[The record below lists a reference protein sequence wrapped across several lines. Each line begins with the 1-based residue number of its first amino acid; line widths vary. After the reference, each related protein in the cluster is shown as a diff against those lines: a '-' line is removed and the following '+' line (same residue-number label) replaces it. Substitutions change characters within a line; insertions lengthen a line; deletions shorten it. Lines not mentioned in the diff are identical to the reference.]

1 MSMNETVPPINKTSI
16 ADQIFQYLREGILEN
31 RIPGGQRLKERDI
44 ADLHSV
50 SRTPVREAL
59 RMLEAEGLVIRTS
72 SGYGVVVERSLEDML
87 DAFHVR
93 IALECY
99 AVRLVATS
107 ATDEQLRGLAEVDRD
122 VHSMAARGQFEGLK
136 QQGADF
142 HHRIVELT
150 GNNRISRLFN
160 DIIEY
165 VDLYR
170 QRLYKVP
177 RFLEENLVTH
187 HQILEA
193 LHSHDEDRAAALMR
207 EHLRASM
214 EIIRALWEQDHGPQ
228 PSRKEVAAQS
238 SST

>member
-1 MSMNETVPPINKTSI
+1 MDDAATPINKTSI
-16 ADQIFQYLREGILEN
+16 ADQILRYLREGILEN

-44 ADLHSV
+44 AESLTV

-59 RMLEAEGLVIRTS
+59 RMLEAEGLVVRTS

-107 ATDEQLRGLAEVDRD
+107 ATAEQLRSLADIDRD
-122 VHSMAARGQFEGLK
+122 VHSRAARGQFESLK

-160 DIIEY
+160 EIIEY

-177 RFLEENLVTH
+177 QFLEKNMVTH
-187 HQILEA
+187 HQIQDA
-193 LHSHDEDRAAALMR
+193 LHSRDEDRAAALMR

-214 EIIRALWEQDHGPQ
+214 EIIRALWEQDHGHQLPGKELDPQ
-228 PSRKEVAAQS
+228 D
-238 SST
+238 TT